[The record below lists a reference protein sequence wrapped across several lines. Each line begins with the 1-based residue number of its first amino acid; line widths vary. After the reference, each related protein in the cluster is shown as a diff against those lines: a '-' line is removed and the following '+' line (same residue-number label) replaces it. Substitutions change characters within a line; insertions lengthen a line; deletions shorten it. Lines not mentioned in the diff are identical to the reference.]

1 MSSILPNY
9 EYDIFI
15 SYRHNDNLDGWVTQ
29 FVENLEKELRGTL
42 KEPLSIYFDKNPHD
56 GLLQHHEVDDSLKE
70 KLKSLILIPIVSQT
84 YCDPKSFAWE
94 HELIPF
100 IQQAAEDSLGLK
112 TKVSGGNIASRV
124 LPVKIHDIDSA
135 DKRLFENVT
144 GSVMRSLDFIY
155 KESGVNRPL
164 RPKDD
169 RDRNQEQIDYR
180 NQVNKVANAIKE
192 IVAGL
197 QHGQVVDLADD
208 QGETTIKPAVVNT
221 PIRKRKRLKIR
232 LPRIPIFNVSLTVII
247 FMIGFMVLAAIH
259 FSEKPVDTS
268 TIRSIIIPPAG
279 ANFLNTFGGN
289 MELSPDGK
297 QLAFVAE
304 DSVGQVLLWVRSL
317 NNLTSQPLRGTE
329 GAIFPFWSP
338 DSKSIGFFADGSLK
352 KIDASGG
359 PVRILCKANSGRGGS
374 WSKDGTIIFCPAL
387 NPTELFRIN
396 ASGGAP
402 EPLTV
407 LDSIQG
413 YVSHRWPHFLP
424 DGEHFLYCARSAT
437 ATIGDK
443 DGIFLGSLDPT
454 FKPRLIVNSGSSV
467 AYANGRILYTVG
479 QTLMAKPF
487 NIQSFQTM
495 GDAVPIAEDV
505 QFASISA
512 KASFSVSAN
521 GLLVFQTKSYSK
533 QSGLS
538 LRQRKTNTSK
548 RITREKSVYNDV
560 RFSPDE
566 KWMVVSLLDA
576 QTGNT
581 DLWLYE
587 FNREIWT
594 RFTFDPNSQRWP
606 IWSPDGRNVVYSS
619 LYENSK
625 FSLLIKAADGS
636 TIEKVLLKDE
646 NDNVANHWSADG
658 KFIIYE
664 RRDKRSTDLWILP
677 TTGDSKPFPFLQTEF
692 NEYGASFSPDGRWVA
707 YTSNESGRNEVY
719 VRPFPGPGGKSQVSV
734 SGGFYPKWRSDG
746 KEIFYNIRNNTQ
758 ATEISLGPSSIEVG
772 VTREIFTSPSNN
784 SFDVTRDGQRFLF
797 VDGESEN
804 FSPLTLV
811 VNWPEELK
819 KK

>member
-1 MSSILPNY
+1 M
-9 EYDIFI
+9 
-15 SYRHNDNLDGWVTQ
+15 
-29 FVENLEKELRGTL
+29 
-42 KEPLSIYFDKNPHD
+42 
-56 GLLQHHEVDDSLKE
+56 
-70 KLKSLILIPIVSQT
+70 
-84 YCDPKSFAWE
+84 
-94 HELIPF
+94 
-100 IQQAAEDSLGLK
+100 
-112 TKVSGGNIASRV
+112 
-124 LPVKIHDIDSA
+124 
-135 DKRLFENVT
+135 
-144 GSVMRSLDFIY
+144 
-155 KESGVNRPL
+155 
-164 RPKDD
+164 
-169 RDRNQEQIDYR
+169 
-180 NQVNKVANAIKE
+180 
-192 IVAGL
+192 
-197 QHGQVVDLADD
+197 
-208 QGETTIKPAVVNT
+208 
-221 PIRKRKRLKIR
+221 
-232 LPRIPIFNVSLTVII
+232 
-247 FMIGFMVLAAIH
+247 
-259 FSEKPVDTS
+259 
-268 TIRSIIIPPAG
+268 
-279 ANFLNTFGGN
+279 
-289 MELSPDGK
+289 
-297 QLAFVAE
+297 
-304 DSVGQVLLWVRSL
+304 
-317 NNLTSQPLRGTE
+317 
-329 GAIFPFWSP
+329 FPFWSP

-772 VTREIFTSPSNN
+772 VTREIFTSQTGPSNN